1 MFYNYN
7 KFLFFLFFCFIIVI
21 VNHYQG
27 VLSTMNSSL
36 IIASGDISSSPVLGR
51 KFRGKVAKEIY
62 RCGKGVVVTRSIAK
76 PIGFAISTIPA
87 ELSKGIVYSAAGQV
101 GEAAI
106 GYISGIGFL
115 RYLYKIAQPEKLKAS
130 ARLAYNLSGLPM
142 TLYSKGIGGAFDI
155 FGVSQLEEQWFGTP
169 VYIFDDNRL
178 WIEKNFTLAELLKTA
193 TDE

>member
-1 MFYNYN
+1 M
-7 KFLFFLFFCFIIVI
+7 
-21 VNHYQG
+21 
-27 VLSTMNSSL
+27 SSRL
-36 IIASGDISSSPVLGR
+36 IIAYGDISSSPVLGR

-62 RCGKGVVVTRSIAK
+62 RCGKGMIATRSIVK
-76 PIGFAISTIPA
+76 PIAFALSTIPG
-87 ELSKGIVYSAAGQV
+87 ELSTGFVYSTVGQI

-106 GYISGIGFL
+106 GYVSGIGFV
-115 RYLYKIAQPEKLKAS
+115 RYIYKIAQPKKLKAS
-130 ARLAYNLSGLPM
+130 ARLAYNVACLPM

-178 WIEKNFTLAELLKTA
+178 WIEKNFTLSELLKTA